1 MIIKTRDFGEIEIDE
16 KEIVTFKCPILGF
29 DDFKEFIVLIDESIG
44 ENFAWLQSTE
54 ESELYFTLAN
64 PKLIGDDYK
73 PHINDDYMNAVGGN
87 YDEMWLIAVISE
99 KVSDSKVNLKS
110 PIIINTKEKL
120 GAQAISE
127 SPLPIRYQL
136 FAGKESV

>member
-16 KEIVTFKCPILGF
+16 KEIVTFKCPVLGF
-29 DDFKEFIVLIDESIG
+29 DEFTKYVVLIDESIG
-44 ENFAWLQSTE
+44 ENFGWLQSIE
-54 ESELYFTLAN
+54 ESELCFTLAN

-73 PHINDDYMNAVGGN
+73 PIINKDFLNAVGGS
-87 YDEMWLIAVISE
+87 YDEMWLVAVINE
-99 KVSDSKVNLKS
+99 DVSNSKVNLKS

-127 SPLPIRYQL
+127 SPLPVRYQL
-136 FAGKESV
+136 FSGKESE

>member
-1 MIIKTRDFGEIEIDE
+1 
-16 KEIVTFKCPILGF
+16 
-29 DDFKEFIVLIDESIG
+29 
-44 ENFAWLQSTE
+44 
-54 ESELYFTLAN
+54 
-64 PKLIGDDYK
+64 
-73 PHINDDYMNAVGGN
+73 
-87 YDEMWLIAVISE
+87 MWLIAVISE